1 MTSAPVYIG
10 LAFTGL
16 LLLAAFTDV
25 RERRIPNSLTVTGI
39 LAGPVLWGLLA
50 GPGAAVGAMLGAGLA
65 LVVGM
70 ALFALG
76 ALGGGD
82 AKLLAVV
89 GAFLGPVR
97 LLVAC
102 LVIAVLGGVLA
113 LSMAI
118 GTRRLGPTLISTW
131 MLGLNLVTFGRRGS
145 RMSIDSPG
153 SHTLPYGA
161 VIAAGAMVTWFF
173 LPMS

>member
-1 MTSAPVYIG
+1 MPAGIYVGT
-10 LAFTGL
+10 AFTGL
-16 LLLAAFTDV
+16 LLLASFMDI
-25 RERRIPNSLTVTGI
+25 RERRIPNVLTVTGMI
-39 LAGPVLWGLLA
+39 AGPVLWGFLGGTGMAIDAL
-50 GPGAAVGAMLGAGLA
+50 LGAGFA
-65 LVVGM
+65 LTGGM

-89 GAFLGPVR
+89 GAFLGPAR

-102 LVIAVLGGVLA
+102 LVIAFLGGLLA
-113 LSMAI
+113 LAVAI
-118 GTRRLGPTLISTW
+118 GTRRLGSTLMGAW
-131 MLGLNLVTFGRRGS
+131 MLGLHLVTFGRRGS

-153 SHTLPYGA
+153 SLTLPYGA

>member
-1 MTSAPVYIG
+1 MTSTSVFVG
-10 LAFTGL
+10 LAFVVL
-16 LLLAAFTDV
+16 LLLAAFEDV
-25 RERRIPNSLTVTGI
+25 RERRIPNWLTMTGI
-39 LAGPVLWGLLA
+39 IAGPVLWGLVGGSGPAVAALA
-50 GPGAAVGAMLGAGLA
+50 GAGLA
-65 LVVGM
+65 LVGGM
-70 ALFALG
+70 AFFALG

-82 AKLLAVV
+82 AKLLALV

-102 LVIAVLGGVLA
+102 LVIGVLGGVLA
-113 LSMAI
+113 LAI
-118 GTRRLGPTLISTW
+118 AVGTRRLGPTLRGVW
-131 MLGLNLVTFGRRGS
+131 MLGLNLLTIGRRGT

-173 LPMS
+173 IPMS